1 MLKIGLRI
9 ILGRVTIRVVTTRLK
24 RSRIMGGIFVG
35 CDNVMKNKIMV

>member
-9 ILGRVTIRVVTTRLK
+9 ILGRATIRVVTTRLK
-24 RSRIMGGIFVG
+24 SRVGGIFIG